1 MSQYNIS
8 SCNAGGWGRLVSG
21 VPDFQKTNL
30 DAVSPPDTSSKL
42 NSWWSQS
49 SQALPKDSRKGFNS
63 LVIFVSLELWKH
75 RYACVFEGVHPDVW
89 AVLFAIVS
97 EGQLWCRSGAVGL
110 QELYLP
116 SQVVVV

>member
-1 MSQYNIS
+1 MLV
-8 SCNAGGWGRLVSG
+8 AGDVWYRVFQTSRRLTLTLSLPQTPLVSSTLG
-21 VPDFQKTNL
+21 GASL
-30 DAVSPPDTSSKL
+30 LKL
-42 NSWWSQS
+42 FS
-49 SQALPKDSRKGFNS
+49 KDSRKGFNS

-75 RYACVFEGVHPDVW
+75 RYACVFEGVHPDVR